1 MLHIVWTYRIHPE
14 QEAAFVEYYGPEGDW
29 VRFFRQAGASYRGTT
44 LLQDDVDPQR
54 YLTIDVWEE
63 RADFDR
69 FKRSH
74 KAEYDEHDAHCARFT
89 IDEKLIGYFEE
100 L

>member
-14 QEAAFVEYYGPEGDW
+14 KEAAFVDYYGPEGDW
-29 VRFFRQAGASYRGTT
+29 VRFFRQGNGYRGTT

-54 YLTIDVWEE
+54 YLTIDTWDE
-63 RADFDR
+63 RGDFDR

-74 KAEYDEHDAHCARFT
+74 KPEYDERDKHCADFT
-89 IDEKLIGYFEE
+89 VDEKLVGYFEE